1 MKLRPYHTLLVFA
14 ILVMSAIFSSVSNYR
29 KAQYAIIK
37 DMDQALAQTLQERQ
51 DHWITPDTIQSYRS
65 HLSIDLLKQ
74 TSILCYAMKEERK
87 GNEEERNETE
97 EEWKGTPLASRTM
110 LLAKNHIQGY
120 ANCSMLDVWGMSNQ
134 RTSMTLT
141 LMAMLWAIWSVYYL
155 RRKNEG
161 NTIETDLLLA
171 LEGHSN
177 TVLTT
182 PSTASLTT
190 STVTS
195 PMLHPSERQSFGTLS
210 YSSSDDTFYK
220 KESDEA
226 IKFTPMQHKLMQL
239 FFKNEHHK
247 LSKQEICD
255 ALWPKKPDASETL
268 YTLIRRIKPII
279 ENNSNLM
286 IESERGKAYRL
297 TEK

>member
-87 GNEEERNETE
+87 GNEEKRNETE
-97 EEWKGTPLASRTM
+97 EEWKETEGEWKGMPLTSKTM
-110 LLAKNHIQGY
+110 LLSKNHIQGY

-134 RTSMTLT
+134 RTSMTFT

-161 NTIETDLLLA
+161 NEAEI
-171 LEGHSN
+171 
-177 TVLTT
+177 
-182 PSTASLTT
+182 SL
-190 STVTS
+190 
-195 PMLHPSERQSFGTLS
+195 RQSFGTLS
-210 YSSSDDTFYK
+210 YSSSDDAFYK

-226 IKFTPMQHKLMQL
+226 VKFTPMQHQLMQL
-239 FFKNEHHK
+239 FFENEHHK

-297 TEK
+297 TYRQTEK

>member
-97 EEWKGTPLASRTM
+97 EEWKETEGEWKGMPLTSKTM
-110 LLAKNHIQGY
+110 LLSKNHIQGY

-155 RRKNEG
+155 RKRNEV
-161 NTIETDLLLA
+161 ETGL
-171 LEGHSN
+171 
-177 TVLTT
+177 
-182 PSTASLTT
+182 
-190 STVTS
+190 
-195 PMLHPSERQSFGTLS
+195 RQNFGTLS
-210 YSSSDDTFYK
+210 YSSSDDAFYK

-226 IKFTPMQHKLMQL
+226 IKFTPMQHQLMQL